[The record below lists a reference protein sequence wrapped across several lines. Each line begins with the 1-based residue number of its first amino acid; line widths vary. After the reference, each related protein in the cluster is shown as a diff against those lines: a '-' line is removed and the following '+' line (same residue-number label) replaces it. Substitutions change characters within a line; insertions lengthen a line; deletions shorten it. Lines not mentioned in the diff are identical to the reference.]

1 MKRKPEKVV
10 DLDGVQKALRALL
23 PDLQE
28 RYGVKFLGVFGS
40 YATGRQRERS
50 DVDLLVEFD
59 GHVPVTLFKF
69 VALEQ
74 ELGRVIGRK
83 VDLVERGTLKPVIG
97 KRILEEVRP
106 V

>member
-1 MKRKPEKVV
+1 MKRKAEKVV
-10 DLDGVQKALRALL
+10 DLDGVQQALRALL

-28 RYGVKFLGVFGS
+28 RYGVRFIGVFGS
-40 YATGRQRERS
+40 YATGRQTKRS